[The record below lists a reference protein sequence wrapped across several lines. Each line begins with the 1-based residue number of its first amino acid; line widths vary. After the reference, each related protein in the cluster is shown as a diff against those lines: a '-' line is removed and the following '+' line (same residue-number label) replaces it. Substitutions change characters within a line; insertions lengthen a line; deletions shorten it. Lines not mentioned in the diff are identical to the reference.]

1 MIQKIQGLFE
11 RNFFGVCEWWGNKLG
26 IKISRIRL
34 FFIYFSFISVGISFF
49 VYLSMAFILEH
60 KETFKKAFTP
70 KRSSIWDL

>member
-1 MIQKIQGLFE
+1 MMKKIQELFE

-49 VYLSMAFILEH
+49 VYLTMAFILEH
-60 KETFKKAFTP
+60 KELFKSVFTS
-70 KRSSIWDL
+70 KKTNIWDL

>member
-1 MIQKIQGLFE
+1 MKKIQELFE

-49 VYLSMAFILEH
+49 IYLTMAFILEH
-60 KETFKKAFTP
+60 KELFKSVFTS
-70 KRSSIWDL
+70 KRTNIWDL

>member
-1 MIQKIQGLFE
+1 MMKKIQELFE

-49 VYLSMAFILEH
+49 VYLTMAFILEH
-60 KETFKKAFTP
+60 KELFKSIFTS
-70 KRSSIWDL
+70 KRTNIWDL

>member
-1 MIQKIQGLFE
+1 MKKIQELFE

-49 VYLSMAFILEH
+49 VYLTMAFILEH
-60 KETFKKAFTP
+60 KELFKSIFTS
-70 KRSSIWDL
+70 KRTNIWDL

>member
-1 MIQKIQGLFE
+1 MKKIQELFE

-49 VYLSMAFILEH
+49 VYLTMAFILEH
-60 KETFKKAFTP
+60 KELFKSVFTS
-70 KRSSIWDL
+70 KKTNIWDL

>member
-1 MIQKIQGLFE
+1 MMKKIQELFE

-49 VYLSMAFILEH
+49 VYLTMAFILEH
-60 KETFKKAFTP
+60 KELFKSVFTS
-70 KRSSIWDL
+70 KRTNIWDL